1 VATMAREPVPAL
13 KPGAPGDEPPPAM
26 FDRPTDVTDPL
37 PPVRGSEHVASL
49 HAAWGRMAA
58 SEAVPET
65 SAWRRVGRKARSLAD
80 RGLGRPDREVM
91 ANLIRAVDA
100 VAARCDELLERLTSQ
115 QVSIDDMATIYGEE
129 LTRMRAEL
137 ARVASRARPPADDG

>member
-1 VATMAREPVPAL
+1 M
-13 KPGAPGDEPPPAM
+13 
-26 FDRPTDVTDPL
+26 
-37 PPVRGSEHVASL
+37 
-49 HAAWGRMAA
+49 
-58 SEAVPET
+58 
-65 SAWRRVGRKARSLAD
+65 GRKARSLAD